1 VPQPSIIGH
10 TACSLVGLPAA
21 REAHG
26 FLISQDDDGRRPRV
40 EFLQTVREH
49 FDLRDP
55 VDALLREYRVM
66 TLDGFPPIDAQIHE
80 KLQAL
85 RETGWSIAVVTNG
98 EDGVQQAT
106 IDQIGL
112 SHLIDAC
119 VVSGAVG
126 IRKPDARIFEIA
138 RDRCGK
144 PRGIAWMVGG
154 GEADVIGAARAGIR
168 SVWLA
173 RGRQW
178 TRRDVVPE
186 AITES
191 LLAALQ
197 LVSDAR
203 QDEA

>member
-1 VPQPSIIGH
+1 MASSSH
-10 TACSLVGLPAA
+10 RTTTAGVLELSSC
-21 REAHG
+21 
-26 FLISQDDDGRRPRV
+26 RRFANTPKP
-40 EFLQTVREH
+40 
-49 FDLRDP
+49 DLRDP

-106 IDQIGL
+106 IEQIGL

-138 RDRCGK
+138 
-144 PRGIAWMVGG
+144 
-154 GEADVIGAARAGIR
+154 
-168 SVWLA
+168 
-173 RGRQW
+173 
-178 TRRDVVPE
+178 
-186 AITES
+186 
-191 LLAALQ
+191 
-197 LVSDAR
+197 
-203 QDEA
+203 